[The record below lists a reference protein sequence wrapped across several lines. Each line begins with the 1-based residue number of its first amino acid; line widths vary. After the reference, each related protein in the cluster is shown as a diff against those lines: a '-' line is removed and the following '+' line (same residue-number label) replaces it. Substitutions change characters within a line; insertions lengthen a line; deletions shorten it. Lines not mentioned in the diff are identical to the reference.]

1 MHFTKKNSFEKR
13 IELKNKLKQ
22 QKILKFPGA
31 YNPLTAK
38 LIAEIGFEGIYISG
52 GVMANDLGIPDI
64 GLTTL
69 KEVSY
74 RANQIS
80 RVTDLPA
87 IVDADTGFGDCKK
100 TIETFENLGLSGCHI
115 EDQIDQ
121 KRCGHLD
128 NKEIISSAT
137 MVNKIKTAVKAK
149 KDKNFLVIARTDAN
163 SVEGLKKTIEIF
175 EQLGLSGCHIEDQI
189 DEKRCGHLDN
199 KEIIPSATMVN
210 KIKTAVKAKK
220 DKNFLVIARTDANS
234 VEGIKKTINRVKA
247 YEDAGA
253 DIIFPEAMKDE
264 KEFEQIRKNSKAN
277 LLANMTEFGKSKLLS
292 ANELENLGY
301 NIVIYPVTTQR
312 LAMKSVEDGLRTI
325 MNDGHQNNIIDK
337 MQTRKRLYELV
348 EYEKYNTPDKKITD
362 FKTDGHE

>member
-1 MHFTKKNSFEKR
+1 MHFTKKNPSEKR
-13 IELKNKLKQ
+13 IELKNKLKK

-38 LIAEIGFEGIYISG
+38 LIAEIGFDGVYISG
-52 GVMANDLGIPDI
+52 AVMANDLGIPDI

-80 RVTDLPA
+80 RVTDLPS

-100 TIETFENLGLSGCHI
+100 TIETFE
-115 EDQIDQ
+115 
-121 KRCGHLD
+121 
-128 NKEIISSAT
+128 
-137 MVNKIKTAVKAK
+137 
-149 KDKNFLVIARTDAN
+149 
-163 SVEGLKKTIEIF
+163 
-175 EQLGLSGCHIEDQI
+175 QLGLSGCHVEDQI

-199 KEIIPSATMVN
+199 KEIIPSAEMVN
-210 KIKTAVKAKK
+210 KIKTAVSAKK
-220 DKNFLVIARTDANS
+220 DKNFLIIARTDANS
-234 VEGIKKTINRVKA
+234 VEGIKKTIDRAKA

-264 KEFEQIRKNSKAN
+264 KEFEIIRKNLKVN

-292 ANELENLGY
+292 VNELENLGY

-312 LAMKSVEDGLRTI
+312 LAMKSVEDGLHAI

-348 EYEKYNTPDKKITD
+348 DYEKYNTPDKKITD

>member
-1 MHFTKKNSFEKR
+1 MHFTKKNSSEKR
-13 IELKNKLKQ
+13 IELKNKLKSK
-22 QKILKFPGA
+22 KILRFPGA

-38 LIAEIGFEGIYISG
+38 LITEIGFDGIYISG
-52 GVMANDLGIPDI
+52 AVMSNDLGVPDI

-80 RVTDLPA
+80 RVSDLPS
-87 IVDADTGFGDCKK
+87 IVDADTGFNNCKK
-100 TIETFENLGLSGCHI
+100 MIETFENLGLSGCHI
-115 EDQIDQ
+115 EDQIEE

-128 NKEIISSAT
+128 NKEIIST
-137 MVNKIKTAVKAK
+137 GEMTKKIKACINSR
-149 KDKNFLVIARTDAN
+149 KDKNFLVIVRTDAN
-163 SVEGLKKTIEIF
+163 TVEGLDKTIERI
-175 EQLGLSGCHIEDQI
+175 
-189 DEKRCGHLDN
+189 
-199 KEIIPSATMVN
+199 
-210 KIKTAVKAKK
+210 
-220 DKNFLVIARTDANS
+220 
-234 VEGIKKTINRVKA
+234 KA
-247 YEDAGA
+247 YEEAGA

-264 KEFEQIRKNSKAN
+264 KEFEKIRKNSKVS

-312 LAMKSVEDGLRTI
+312 LAMKNVEDGLKVI
-325 MNDGHQNNIIDK
+325 FKDGHQNNIIDK
-337 MQTRKRLYELV
+337 MQTRKRLYELL